1 MNKKWLVMATIFL
14 GLLISIPSF
23 AGEGKGPVCS
33 LNFDQGEGLVV
44 KDASGNNNNGAIL
57 NEGKYTKWGEGKVG
71 KALEFTAGDQA
82 ARSNNGCVAVAGTD
96 KYDFTKGLTVEAW
109 VKFNDKWQAR
119 SDSCEIISNTF
130 SDYGKGFR
138 FRIAW
143 NSLQLLSGDGDASLK
158 LWSAASNSAQNPI
171 VSNTWYH
178 IAGTYDGS
186 LFKVYLNGEEVGVS
200 EKGLALTEGQKTIY
214 IGAYNGGY
222 AYGFNGTIDEVTIYD
237 YARSA
242 LDILKDAKLSLF

>member
-1 MNKKWLVMATIFL
+1 MSKKWLVMATIFL
-14 GLLISIPSF
+14 GLLISTTSF
-23 AGEGKGPVCS
+23 AGEAKGPVCS

-57 NEGKYTKWGEGKVG
+57 NEGKNTKWGEGKVG
-71 KALEFTAGDQA
+71 KALEFTAGDPT
-82 ARSNNGCVAVAGTD
+82 ARSNNGCVAVSGTD
-96 KYDFTKGLTVEAW
+96 KYNFTKGLTVEAW
-109 VKFNDKWQAR
+109 VKFNDKWLAR
-119 SDSCEIISNTF
+119 SDSCEIISNTVG
-130 SDYGKGFR
+130 DRGKGFR
-138 FRIAW
+138 FVVAW
-143 NSLQLLSGDGDASLK
+143 NSLQLRSGEGGNGTT
-158 LWSAASNSAQNPI
+158 WGAASNSAKNPI

-242 LDILKDAKLSLF
+242 LDILKDAKLNLF